1 MDSLSHN
8 HTMLWLLGLL
18 AATFSFISLFLYY
31 KIIKKFDDFQIATYE
46 AFEILNND
54 RIKLLK
60 EIELLQRRS
69 RMLNNEAKENNRRKE

>member
-18 AATFSFISLFLYY
+18 AATFSFISLFVSY

-46 AFEILNND
+46 AFELLNND
-54 RIKLLK
+54 RGRLLK
-60 EIELLQRRS
+60 EIEVLQRRS
-69 RMLNNEAKENNRRKE
+69 RMISNETKENNRRKE